1 VRILVVSN
9 LYPPDV
15 MGGYEMGCQQVA
27 DALIAG
33 GHEVEVLTSTG
44 SHHVEAQAHVHRD
57 LHLTEIYDAERMAA
71 SSPITRLLCE
81 ADSYF
86 VNAGNVATLTSVVE
100 RFDPEVVYFWNLIG
114 VGGLGIV
121 GAVHHLGLPWVWH
134 LMDAVPGYLCSF
146 RGQPVGAVVKE
157 FERQLRGRFLACSQR
172 VVDEIAVNGVTL
184 PGPVELVP
192 NWVRGP
198 FPPLR
203 TQWYDGGH
211 LRIVSA
217 GQVGEHKGSHI
228 LVDAAAELRRRG
240 HTDFSIDLYGRV
252 QDAKFQA
259 RVNRLGLRDVVRL
272 QGFRPVSELVERY
285 ADHDVFAFPTWSRE
299 PNAFAPIEA
308 GVAGCVP
315 LISADCGNAE
325 WLVDGVHCIK
335 AERSA
340 SAFADALE
348 RIIKGD
354 VALAPIGRRL
364 RVLLRSFALEAV
376 LPRIEEALQAE
387 RVRSEAGRR
396 GARGTVQDVHLMAG
410 LAETLIHLGI
420 EERYAGV

>member
-1 VRILVVSN
+1 MRILVVSN

-15 MGGYEMGCQQVA
+15 MGGYEMGCQQVT
-27 DALIAG
+27 DALIGAG
-33 GHEVEVLTSTG
+33 HQVEVVTSTG
-44 SHHVEAQAHVHRD
+44 SHHVGSQPHVHRL
-57 LHLTEIYDAERMAA
+57 LHLTEIYDADRMAA
-71 SSPITRLLCE
+71 SAPITRLLCE

-86 VNAGNVATLTSVVE
+86 VNAGNVATLASVIE

-121 GAVHHLGLPWVWH
+121 GAVHHLGVPWVWH

-146 RGQPVGAVVKE
+146 RGQPVDAVAKE
-157 FERQLRGRFLACSQR
+157 FGRQLRGRFLACSQR
-172 VVDEIAVNGVTL
+172 VVDEIASKGVTM
-184 PGPVELVP
+184 PGPVDLVP

-198 FPPLR
+198 FPPAR
-203 TQWYDGGH
+203 TRWYDGGH

-217 GQVGEHKGSHI
+217 GQVGEHKGSYV

-240 HTDFSIDLYGRV
+240 HTDFSIDLYGAV
-252 QDAKFQA
+252 QDAAFQA
-259 RVNRLGLRDVVRL
+259 RVNRLGLRHVVRL
-272 QGFRPVSELVERY
+272 QGFRPVAELVERY

-299 PNAFAPIEA
+299 PNAFAPLEA

-335 AERSA
+335 AERTST
-340 SAFADALE
+340 AFADALE

-354 VALAPIGRRL
+354 IALAPIGRRL
-364 RVLLRSFALEAV
+364 RTLLRSLTLDAV
-376 LPRIEEALQAE
+376 LPRIEGALTTEAT
-387 RVRSEAGRR
+387 RRR
-396 GARGTVQDVHLMAG
+396 GVRGSVQDVHLMAG
-410 LAETLIHLGI
+410 LAETLIHTGI
-420 EERYAGV
+420 EERFAGV